1 MTIITVSPITL
12 VVTLSNLIPIANR
25 KQYAIFNNCNSDVT
39 EIDIGV
45 PQGSTLDNYFLIIR
59 K

>member
-45 PQGSTLDNYFLIIR
+45 PQGSTLDNCF
-59 K
+59 